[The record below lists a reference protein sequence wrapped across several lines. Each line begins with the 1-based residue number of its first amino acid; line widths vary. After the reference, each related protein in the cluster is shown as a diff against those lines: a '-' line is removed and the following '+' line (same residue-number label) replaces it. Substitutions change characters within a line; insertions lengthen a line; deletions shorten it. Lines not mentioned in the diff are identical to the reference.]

1 MHVCK
6 HEHTGLLRGTGP
18 APRRPARET
27 ASSRL
32 PASGPGR
39 RSALSPVSITSLG
52 KTRRPPMREGQH
64 RHDQEAEEASSN
76 LEKGAGQPLASLMPA
91 SPSQIHSPPAVHTPT
106 GQTGKLRLR
115 GGARVSQSRSGTA
128 AGSRVLPHTAARA
141 ARAPTHPRLPAP
153 QGDPHRRSQQTPP
166 RSRLSLATPVF
177 QMVPSRGPHRRAAGI
192 NTELL

>member
-1 MHVCK
+1 MDATLPGGHVHMCK

-18 APRRPARET
+18 APRRPVREPT
-27 ASSRL
+27 SSCV

-64 RHDQEAEEASSN
+64 SLDQEAEEASSN
-76 LEKGAGQPLASLMPA
+76 LEKGAGQPLPSLVTASA
-91 SPSQIHSPPAVHTPT
+91 SQIRSLPAVHTPT

-115 GGARVSQSRSGTA
+115 AGARVSQSRSGTA

-141 ARAPTHPRLPAP
+141 ACAPTHPPTPHAPGGPPSQEPAGPSPQPPLP
-153 QGDPHRRSQQTPP
+153 SNPP
-166 RSRLSLATPVF
+166 IPEGSLPR
-177 QMVPSRGPHRRAAGI
+177 PPP
-192 NTELL
+192 